1 MSSTLLWAIFFHL
14 FYARWPTL
22 VMCFQS
28 GNSIKYFQH
37 LNSVSLYTS
46 QVQMKGEVYVFIGNG
61 YIHNFIY
68 FLFNIITMKI
78 RDIKINLVIR
88 IGFSIWSPNFK
99 IFHFLNFSCYFK
111 FLLVVFG
118 IVCLIILS
126 KLYEQFCVRSW

>member
-46 QVQMKGEVYVFIGNG
+46 QVQLKGEVYVFIGRNG
-61 YIHNFIY
+61 YIHNNF
-68 FLFNIITMKI
+68 FFEITMKI

-88 IGFSIWSPNFK
+88 IGFSIWSLNFK